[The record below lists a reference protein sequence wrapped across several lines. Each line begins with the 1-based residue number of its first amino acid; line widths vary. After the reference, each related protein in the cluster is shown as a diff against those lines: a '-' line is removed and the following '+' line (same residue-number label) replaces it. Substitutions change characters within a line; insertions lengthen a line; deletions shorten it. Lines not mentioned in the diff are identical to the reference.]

1 MSLKTETLATNM
13 CNVSKQKGLHEI
25 FFSMAEKIPEHIAV
39 IWYENTRK
47 EISYQDLADCV
58 LKMAQM
64 LKVNG
69 IRENEYIA
77 VSMPKGIWQIISTLA
92 ILSVGCTY
100 IPIDID
106 WPLER
111 KKKICKKVN
120 ARILVELSSMHS
132 TEIEEVKNIYADEA
146 LTLNKIDKIV
156 QGNIKSSAYVI
167 FTSGT
172 TGEPKGVEITH
183 ESAVNTINDI
193 NQRFY
198 IGKKDVCFAISELSF
213 DLSVYD
219 IFGMLAAG
227 GTIVIPKQK
236 DRKAADRWL
245 EYIKREKVTVWNSVP
260 AIYEMLLTVAEA
272 ESEELP
278 LEKILLSG
286 DWIHKELFGRTKN
299 ITKKCLFISLGGAT
313 EAAIWSVYYNVEEI
327 KDEWNSIPYGYALSN
342 QKVVVMDR
350 ENKECPPGIPGE
362 LWIGGVGVAKGYV
375 NEERMTKEKF
385 VFYENDRWYRTGDLV
400 KKDNIGCLE
409 FLGRIDYQIK
419 LNGYRIELEE
429 IENNIAKC
437 DSVERAIVL
446 VTKKNGRK
454 HLAAA
459 IKPFIPE
466 TVATVLGTLFIGGVY
481 VPVDINSPQK
491 RAESIIS
498 QCNSKI
504 VLKTTDVKVQGNE
517 KCLNIDVDQLT
528 NEDKID
534 FECTTVQTK
543 EPAYVIFTS
552 GTTGTPKGVVVS
564 HRAAWNTIC
573 DINETYHV
581 NQEDRI
587 FAISKLNFDLS
598 VYDLFGM
605 LSVGAAI
612 VYVDDSNYMNPQE
625 WHDKIVQHNVTIW
638 NSVPALR
645 NLYLTY
651 LKENGKVY
659 KESIRLSLLSGDWIP
674 KEMPEDILNYNK
686 NEQIICLGGATEAA
700 IWSIAHEYKGLEKW
714 WNSIPYGIPLRN
726 QKFFVV
732 DENGEDCPDWCVGEL
747 WIAGEGLADKY
758 LGEAE
763 LSNKKFFYSHVHN
776 CRMYR
781 TGDMGR
787 YIPTGEI
794 EFLGRAD
801 NQVKIRGYR
810 IELGEI
816 ENALEMQEEIK
827 RAIVRIDNDK
837 KDLPIEAVVEI
848 APTDQKER
856 QGVIAQKNDIL
867 KNIEAVN
874 IEFEEKLNK
883 TNYVSD
889 FAQRDKFA
897 FVSILRGLEKVG
909 CFEKYRTY
917 KEMIEK
923 SQIAKKY
930 QWLLSRWLIALEE
943 NGYIKKYNDE
953 YFITYRYSEEEHDIM
968 AKNIFENWVEEYG
981 DINLMNYIQENGKQI
996 SEILKEKVDP
1006 VGILYP
1012 EGSNKYTKALYVT
1025 MNIY

>member
-466 TVATVLGTLFIGGVY
+466 TVKTV
-481 VPVDINSPQK
+481 
-491 RAESIIS
+491 
-498 QCNSKI
+498 
-504 VLKTTDVKVQGNE
+504 
-517 KCLNIDVDQLT
+517 
-528 NEDKID
+528 
-534 FECTTVQTK
+534 
-543 EPAYVIFTS
+543 
-552 GTTGTPKGVVVS
+552 
-564 HRAAWNTIC
+564 
-573 DINETYHV
+573 
-581 NQEDRI
+581 
-587 FAISKLNFDLS
+587 
-598 VYDLFGM
+598 
-605 LSVGAAI
+605 
-612 VYVDDSNYMNPQE
+612 
-625 WHDKIVQHNVTIW
+625 VT
-638 NSVPALR
+638 
-645 NLYLTY
+645 
-651 LKENGKVY
+651 
-659 KESIRLSLLSGDWIP
+659 
-674 KEMPEDILNYNK
+674 
-686 NEQIICLGGATEAA
+686 
-700 IWSIAHEYKGLEKW
+700 
-714 WNSIPYGIPLRN
+714 
-726 QKFFVV
+726 
-732 DENGEDCPDWCVGEL
+732 
-747 WIAGEGLADKY
+747 
-758 LGEAE
+758 
-763 LSNKKFFYSHVHN
+763 
-776 CRMYR
+776 
-781 TGDMGR
+781 
-787 YIPTGEI
+787 
-794 EFLGRAD
+794 
-801 NQVKIRGYR
+801 
-810 IELGEI
+810 
-816 ENALEMQEEIK
+816 
-827 RAIVRIDNDK
+827 
-837 KDLPIEAVVEI
+837 
-848 APTDQKER
+848 
-856 QGVIAQKNDIL
+856 
-867 KNIEAVN
+867 
-874 IEFEEKLNK
+874 
-883 TNYVSD
+883 
-889 FAQRDKFA
+889 
-897 FVSILRGLEKVG
+897 
-909 CFEKYRTY
+909 
-917 KEMIEK
+917 
-923 SQIAKKY
+923 
-930 QWLLSRWLIALEE
+930 
-943 NGYIKKYNDE
+943 
-953 YFITYRYSEEEHDIM
+953 
-968 AKNIFENWVEEYG
+968 
-981 DINLMNYIQENGKQI
+981 
-996 SEILKEKVDP
+996 
-1006 VGILYP
+1006 
-1012 EGSNKYTKALYVT
+1012 
-1025 MNIY
+1025 

>member
-198 IGKKDVCFAISELSF
+198 IGKKDVCYAISELSF

-466 TVATVLGTLFIGGVY
+466 TVKTVCDIKNITTLKSDAAKTRGAAVYNFLKCFIETIGTQKNVVDKEMKPLYSLWNKRVEKVTRIIEEENIELKEILDNTFPVYMSIFRGEKDVKELLEYPELNPEYISLESPAVKSFLEKIIRNIREGGRKNRIGILQARTG
-481 VPVDINSPQK
+481 
-491 RAESIIS
+491 
-498 QCNSKI
+498 KI
-504 VLKTTDVKVQGNE
+504 ANQLADRTTDQEYILFDTSAAMLERAGRERNTLNQYEYSVIRQGHIENKYVGTCDIVIAVNVLHQFADKKE
-517 KCLNIDVDQLT
+517 GLRLSNMMLKRGGKLLIIECGQEDAIALITSYVLEAKREPWNKQFFLEVEEWRDMLAHTGFLVNTAEVTD
-528 NEDKID
+528 EDKI
-534 FECTTVQTK
+534 EYI
-543 EPAYVIFTS
+543 E
-552 GTTGTPKGVVVS
+552 
-564 HRAAWNTIC
+564 
-573 DINETYHV
+573 
-581 NQEDRI
+581 
-587 FAISKLNFDLS
+587 AISKTDGIKECQKDITNILKQNVPTYMRPENFYYFSEFPLN
-598 VYDLFGM
+598 
-605 LSVGAAI
+605 
-612 VYVDDSNYMNPQE
+612 
-625 WHDKIVQHNVTIW
+625 
-638 NSVPALR
+638 
-645 NLYLTY
+645 
-651 LKENGKVY
+651 ENGKVDRKKILSIIEQQY
-659 KESIRLSLLSGDWIP
+659 IDVQDESLFTEAEHKLAGIWKKILGIHSVAKESSFFEAGGDSLAATKLMTELKKQYDTEISLT
-674 KEMPEDILNYNK
+674 DIFENPYL
-686 NEQIICLGGATEAA
+686 EQMALMM
-700 IWSIAHEYKGLEKW
+700 EK
-714 WNSIPYGIPLRN
+714 
-726 QKFFVV
+726 
-732 DENGEDCPDWCVGEL
+732 
-747 WIAGEGLADKY
+747 
-758 LGEAE
+758 
-763 LSNKKFFYSHVHN
+763 
-776 CRMYR
+776 
-781 TGDMGR
+781 
-787 YIPTGEI
+787 
-794 EFLGRAD
+794 
-801 NQVKIRGYR
+801 KIS
-810 IELGEI
+810 EQ
-816 ENALEMQEEIK
+816 N
-827 RAIVRIDNDK
+827 
-837 KDLPIEAVVEI
+837 
-848 APTDQKER
+848 
-856 QGVIAQKNDIL
+856 
-867 KNIEAVN
+867 
-874 IEFEEKLNK
+874 
-883 TNYVSD
+883 
-889 FAQRDKFA
+889 
-897 FVSILRGLEKVG
+897 
-909 CFEKYRTY
+909 
-917 KEMIEK
+917 EMIEGE
-923 SQIAKKY
+923 
-930 QWLLSRWLIALEE
+930 L
-943 NGYIKKYNDE
+943 
-953 YFITYRYSEEEHDIM
+953 
-968 AKNIFENWVEEYG
+968 
-981 DINLMNYIQENGKQI
+981 
-996 SEILKEKVDP
+996 
-1006 VGILYP
+1006 
-1012 EGSNKYTKALYVT
+1012 
-1025 MNIY
+1025 